1 MKYFLRNIIHFLLL
15 IIIVIYHTSCNEL
28 SKSQCEEVLNYS
40 YSDNDSLLNKTIVLA
55 DKCVKKYHKNIDL
68 LQKNAQLLYFDAV
81 NKYSSNDLLSST
93 KGLFNAL
100 SNINEYMSQKN
111 EIKSYEYIFRGEIYE
126 RIGDIYKEINSLKQA
141 SELYNKALTDY
152 ESSDNAEKV
161 ANILIKTG
169 RLYQYNHI
177 NDIALIYFEMAEEID
192 NIPSKIYRK
201 IIDNKLVS
209 LYESN
214 DYKTADS
221 IYNYHFNIKIQD
233 YDFHSAVGT
242 KYFYEREYVKAIPHL
257 KYCFENGNQQEKLS
271 ASEKLAEAYFNIN
284 DQENEMKYIQHQ
296 AEINSIEIRK
306 TPLKLD
312 LEITYDT
319 YYLSYDTTSRKEKS
333 TSLNFLYII
342 ILLIVITIFTILLV
356 IRRKQYKEKIRK
368 VEEKISDN
376 QEIIQSKDK
385 IIDNIS
391 KKLVELES
399 INTKIEFDDAYNT
412 FCNSPIYIKIKTS
425 IEGLNIMIK
434 NVQEYSKYALSNNDL
449 IQLTIRFNDCFP
461 NITSSIKEDYEGI
474 KTSDIRFLILSFMSF
489 NDMEIAVLLG
499 LTYGASNKRSN
510 KLKNIFK
517 TEEDISDFLL
527 RYIKSKI

>member
-1 MKYFLRNIIHFLLL
+1 MKYILRNIIHFLLL

-68 LQKNAQLLYFDAV
+68 LQKNAQLLYFDAI
-81 NKYSSNDLLSST
+81 NKYSSNDLLSSA

-271 ASEKLAEAYFNIN
+271 ASEKLAEAYFNID

-312 LEITYDT
+312 LEKTYDT
-319 YYLSYDTTSRKEKS
+319 YYSSYNTISQKAKTI
-333 TSLNFLYII
+333 TFCIFLY
-342 ILLIVITIFTILLV
+342 
-356 IRRKQYKEKIRK
+356 
-368 VEEKISDN
+368 
-376 QEIIQSKDK
+376 
-385 IIDNIS
+385 
-391 KKLVELES
+391 
-399 INTKIEFDDAYNT
+399 
-412 FCNSPIYIKIKTS
+412 
-425 IEGLNIMIK
+425 
-434 NVQEYSKYALSNNDL
+434 
-449 IQLTIRFNDCFP
+449 
-461 NITSSIKEDYEGI
+461 
-474 KTSDIRFLILSFMSF
+474 
-489 NDMEIAVLLG
+489 
-499 LTYGASNKRSN
+499 
-510 KLKNIFK
+510 
-517 TEEDISDFLL
+517 
-527 RYIKSKI
+527 